1 MDRGSYSAADDSNAS
16 EDAANPSKSMAVDSE
31 TNGNGEA
38 LGEAAFGVLDEVEVP
53 ERDREP
59 FRLDTT
65 VGVENVVDSVDRWDP
80 VRSHVLDQAEGDA
93 LTVEAAVEYV
103 HVMKNERPW
112 LEPAADC
119 DPRIQHIMASLDIG
133 NGHAHIRH
141 GAMGSDSLYERRAAF
156 LEDPATRIHD
166 ATAFAVAMAR
176 AVEHPNVRAA
186 LEMPWDESKRPNA
199 VSIPISDLLGS
210 RGHEYCSGFRL
221 AGEWPTSRAL
231 RQQWVVAR
239 AGGQDLAGFPEPA
252 AERIPTFRGGDIV
265 VVFRPDRERQRYEVN
280 SMFADPPPPE
290 TTEESRNA

>member
-1 MDRGSYSAADDSNAS
+1 LGSDRSSRAHTYRQTGGYEQDVDLAHNDASGAAADVTAPAAELAADSGSPADAANRSAMDRGSYSAADDSNAS

-156 LEDPATRIHD
+156 LEDPAQLD
-166 ATAFAVAMAR
+166 
-176 AVEHPNVRAA
+176 PLQRAA
-186 LEMPWDESKRPNA
+186 
-199 VSIPISDLLGS
+199 SID
-210 RGHEYCSGFRL
+210 GFR
-221 AGEWPTSRAL
+221 P
-231 RQQWVVAR
+231 
-239 AGGQDLAGFPEPA
+239 GQIHNCA
-252 AERIPTFRGGDIV
+252 AEAT
-265 VVFRPDRERQRYEVN
+265 N
-280 SMFADPPPPE
+280 SRCHRVCSCHR
-290 TTEESRNA
+290 TRSRTPQCTGSTRDAMG